1 MTPINRKL
9 KKGNLIRY
17 NFLYSNEEEKV
28 GVVFDIIKDVNFT
41 AMIHIVGGK
50 ELDIVP
56 LNIMEYTILD

>member
-1 MTPINRKL
+1 MTKNSRKL

-28 GVVFDIIKDVNFT
+28 GVVFDIIKDINFT
-41 AMIHIVGGK
+41 AMVHIVGGK

-56 LNIMEYTILD
+56 LNIMEFTILD